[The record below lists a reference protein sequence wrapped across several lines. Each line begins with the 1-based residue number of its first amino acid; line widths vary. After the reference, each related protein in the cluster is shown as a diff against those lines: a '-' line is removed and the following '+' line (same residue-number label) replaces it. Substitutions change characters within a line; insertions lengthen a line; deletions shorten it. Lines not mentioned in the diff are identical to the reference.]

1 MTDGRRR
8 TSGALITLC
17 ITALG
22 GSMLTSAPSSA
33 EPSIGDVRERVDH
46 LYHQAEIASE
56 RYNDARLRLV
66 EAKKRLGA
74 LEADLDRQE
83 DRVDTIRDQVASN
96 VVAQYQGQALS
107 TTSQVVL
114 SDDPEAFLSQLATID
129 EYNARQGQVV
139 ADLSVEVDRLE
150 MRQELAERE
159 VDKIADTRETL
170 AEQKAV
176 VDRRAAE
183 AEALLERLEEER
195 EQRLSRS
202 RSRAAAE
209 TGETAETAET
219 VQAAPASG
227 RAGAAVQY
235 ALAQVGDSYVY
246 GAAGPSAFDCSGL
259 TMMAW
264 AAAGVALPHS
274 SSAQMSSGTSVS
286 SSALQPG
293 DLVFYYSPV
302 SHVGIYI
309 GNGQVAHAANP
320 STGVRVDPV
329 GSMPISGAVR
339 PG

>member
-1 MTDGRRR
+1 
-8 TSGALITLC
+8 
-17 ITALG
+17 
-22 GSMLTSAPSSA
+22 MLTSAPSAA
-33 EPSIGDVRERVDH
+33 EPTIGDVRERVDH

-66 EAKKRLGA
+66 EAKERLGA
-74 LEADLDRQE
+74 LESDLDRQE
-83 DRVDTIRDQVASN
+83 DRVDTIRDQVASS
-96 VVAQYQGQALS
+96 VVAQYQGQAIS
-107 TTSQVVL
+107 TASQVVL
-114 SDDPEAFLSQLATID
+114 SDDPDAFLSQLATID
-129 EYNARQGQVV
+129 EYNTRQGQVV
-139 ADLSVEVDRLE
+139 ADLSVAVDRLE

-170 AEQKAV
+170 AEEKAE

-183 AEALLERLEEER
+183 AKALLGRLEEQREQRLEQQR
-195 EQRLSRS
+195 EQRLSRDQS
-202 RSRAAAE
+202 RVPVEA
-209 TGETAETAET
+209 TET
-219 VQAAPASG
+219 VAAAPASG

-235 ALAQVGDSYVY
+235 ALAQVGDAYVY

-274 SSAQMSSGTSVS
+274 SSAQMGSGASVS
-286 SSALQPG
+286 TSALQPG

-329 GSMPISGAVR
+329 SSMPISGAVR

>member
-1 MTDGRRR
+1 VTDGRRR
-8 TSGALITLC
+8 LSGALITVC
-17 ITALG
+17 IAALG

-33 EPSIGDVRERVDH
+33 EPTIADVRERVDR
-46 LYHQAEIASE
+46 LYHEAEIASE
-56 RYNDARLRLV
+56 RYNDARIRLTK
-66 EAKKRLGA
+66 AKKRLSS
-74 LEADLDRQE
+74 LEADLDRRE
-83 DRVDTIRDQVASN
+83 DQVEAVRDQVAST

-107 TTSQVVL
+107 TASQVVL
-114 SDDPEAFLSQLATID
+114 ADDPDAFLSQLATID
-129 EYNARQGQVV
+129 EHNARQGQLV
-139 ADLSVEVDRLE
+139 ADLSVAVDRLE
-150 MRQELAERE
+150 MRQSLAERE
-159 VDKIADTRETL
+159 VDKIARTRKTL
-170 AEQKAV
+170 AEEKAT

-183 AEALLERLEEER
+183 AEELLGRLEEER

-202 RSRAAAE
+202 QSR
-209 TGETAETAET
+209 TSPTASAP
-219 VQAAPASG
+219 AAPAASG

-235 ALAQVGDSYVY
+235 ALAQVGDAYVY
-246 GAAGPSAFDCSGL
+246 GAAGPDAFDCSGL

-264 AAAGVALPHS
+264 AAAGVSLPHS
-274 SSAQMSSGTSVS
+274 SSAQMGSGASVS
-286 SSALQPG
+286 TSSLQPG

>member
-46 LYHQAEIASE
+46 LYHQAEVASE
-56 RYNDARLRLV
+56 RYNDARLRLAD
-66 EAKKRLGA
+66 AKERLTA
-74 LEADLDRQE
+74 LRADLDRQE
-83 DRVDTIRDQVASN
+83 GRVDTIRDQVASN

-114 SDDPEAFLSQLATID
+114 SDDPDAFLSQLATID
-129 EYNARQGQVV
+129 EYNTRQSEVV

-170 AEQKAV
+170 AEEKAV

-195 EQRLSRS
+195 EQRLSRA
-202 RSRAAAE
+202 RSRVQAE
-209 TGETAETAET
+209 TGETEAAAPALP
-219 VQAAPASG
+219 AAPASG

-274 SSAQMSSGTSVS
+274 SSAQMGSGTPVS

>member
-17 ITALG
+17 IAALG

-33 EPSIGDVRERVDH
+33 EPSIGDVRERVEH
-46 LYHQAEIASE
+46 LYHEAEIASE
-56 RYNDARLRLV
+56 RYNDARLRL
-66 EAKKRLGA
+66 AKAKERLTT
-74 LEADLDRQE
+74 LRADLDRQE
-83 DRVDTIRDQVASN
+83 ERVDTIRDQVASN

-114 SDDPEAFLSQLATID
+114 SDDPDAFLSQLATID
-129 EYNARQGQVV
+129 EYNTRQGQVV
-139 ADLSVEVDRLE
+139 ADLSVQVDRLE
-150 MRQELAERE
+150 MRQEFAERE

-170 AEQKAV
+170 AEEKAV

-183 AEALLERLEEER
+183 AEALLERLDDER

-202 RSRAAAE
+202 QSRVPAGADEA
-209 TGETAETAET
+209 
-219 VQAAPASG
+219 VKAAPASG

-246 GAAGPSAFDCSGL
+246 GAAGPNAFDCSGL

-274 SSAQMSSGTSVS
+274 SSAQMSSGTPVS
-286 SSALQPG
+286 PSALQPG

-309 GNGQVAHAANP
+309 GNGQLAHAANP
-320 STGVRVDPV
+320 STDVQIAPVD
-329 GSMPISGAVR
+329 SMPISGAVR

>member
-1 MTDGRRR
+1 MTDGRKRF
-8 TSGALITLC
+8 SSALITLC
-17 ITALG
+17 IAALG

-33 EPSIGDVRERVDH
+33 EPSIGDVRERVDR
-46 LYHQAEIASE
+46 LYHEAEIASE
-56 RYNDARLRLV
+56 RYNDARLRLAG
-66 EAKKRLGA
+66 AKKRLTA

-83 DRVDTIRDQVASN
+83 ARVDAVRDQVASN

-139 ADLSVEVDRLE
+139 ADLSVAVDRLE
-150 MRQELAERE
+150 MRETLAERE
-159 VDKIADTRETL
+159 VEKIAQTRETL
-170 AEQKAV
+170 SEEKAV

-183 AEALLERLEEER
+183 AEALLDSLEEER

-202 RSRAAAE
+202 RSRV
-209 TGETAETAET
+209 TAEEPAPPA
-219 VQAAPASG
+219 AAPASG

-235 ALAQVGDSYVY
+235 ALAQVGDAYVY

-274 SSAQMSSGTSVS
+274 SSAQMSSGASVS
-286 SSALQPG
+286 PSALQPG